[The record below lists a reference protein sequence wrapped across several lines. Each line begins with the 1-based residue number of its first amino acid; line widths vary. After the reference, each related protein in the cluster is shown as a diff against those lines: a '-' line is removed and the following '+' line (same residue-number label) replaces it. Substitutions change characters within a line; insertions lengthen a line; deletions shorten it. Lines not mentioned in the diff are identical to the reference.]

1 VTQQRG
7 AGATPTISQVAAA
20 AGVSK
25 STVSRAFSRPDLI
38 TAETIA
44 HVMEV
49 AGRLGYVPNHT
60 ARALSTGR
68 AGTVAIV
75 VPDIANPFFPPLIRG
90 AQAAADQAGLS
101 LLLGDSDEDPTREDV
116 LVGKFGPQ
124 TDGIVLASSRMTEE
138 QIRAH
143 AERRPLVLINRDVP
157 GLPRVLID
165 TATGVAAAVE
175 HLAALGHRHIV
186 YVSGPTSSWSNA
198 ERRGAVRA
206 AGRRLGLKVT
216 AVAARRS
223 TYDAG
228 AQRVD
233 AILAT
238 GASAV
243 IAFDDLL
250 AQGILAGLA
259 ARGVAV
265 PEQFSVIGCD
275 DVLAATM
282 SPPLTTVSA
291 HGGAAGR
298 AAVDLLVSLLNGNHA
313 DARRILDTT
322 LVLRSTTAPPNPTAH
337 PA

>member
-1 VTQQRG
+1 MTQQRG
-7 AGATPTISQVAAA
+7 PTISQVAVA

-25 STVSRAFSRPDLI
+25 STVSRAFSRPEMI
-38 TAETIA
+38 TAETVA

-49 AGRLGYVPNHT
+49 AARLGYVPNHT

-90 AQAAADQAGLS
+90 AQAAADQAGFS

-116 LVGKFGPQ
+116 LVSKFAPQ
-124 TDGIVLASSRMTEE
+124 TDGIVLVSSRMTEE
-138 QIRAH
+138 QIRTH
-143 AERRPLVLINRDVP
+143 AERRPLVLVNRDVT

-165 TATGVAAAVE
+165 TATGIAAAVE
-175 HLAALGHRHIV
+175 HLAELGHHHLV
-186 YVSGPTSSWSNA
+186 YVSGPTSSWSNS
-198 ERRGAVRA
+198 ERRRAVRA
-206 AGRRLGLKVT
+206 AGRRLGLQVS

-228 AQRVD
+228 VQQVD
-233 AILAT
+233 AILGS
-238 GASAV
+238 GASAA

-259 ARGVAV
+259 TRGIGV
-265 PEQFSVIGCD
+265 PTQFSVIGCD

-291 HGGAAGR
+291 HGGDAGR
-298 AAVDLLVSLLNGNHA
+298 AAVDLLLASLDGNH
-313 DARRILDTT
+313 DDPRQVLSTT
-322 LVLRSTTAPPNPTAH
+322 LVRRSTTAPPP
-337 PA
+337 

>member
-1 VTQQRG
+1 M
-7 AGATPTISQVAAA
+7 
-20 AGVSK
+20 
-25 STVSRAFSRPDLI
+25 I
-38 TAETIA
+38 TAETVA

-49 AGRLGYVPNHT
+49 ATRLGYVPNHT

-90 AQAAADQAGLS
+90 AQAAADLAGFS

-116 LVGKFGPQ
+116 LIGKFGPQ
-124 TDGIVLASSRMTEE
+124 TDGIVLAASRMTEE

-165 TATGVAAAVE
+165 TATGVAAAVD
-175 HLAALGHRHIV
+175 HLAGLGHRHLV
-186 YVSGPTSSWSNA
+186 YVSGPASSWSNT
-198 ERRGAVRA
+198 ERRRAVRS
-206 AGRRLGLKVT
+206 AGRRLGLKVS

-228 AQRVD
+228 VQRVEE
-233 AILAT
+233 ILDS
-238 GASAV
+238 GASAA

-259 ARGVAV
+259 ARGIAV
-265 PEQFSVIGCD
+265 PDQFSVIGCD

-282 SPPLTTVSA
+282 YPPLTTVSA
-291 HGGAAGR
+291 RGDQAGR
-298 AAVDLLVSLLNGNHA
+298 AAVDLLVTSLDGDPG
-313 DARRILDTT
+313 DACRILDTS
-322 LVLRSTTAPPNPTAH
+322 LVLRSTTAPPGG
-337 PA
+337 

>member
-1 VTQQRG
+1 M
-7 AGATPTISQVAAA
+7 TINQVAAA

-25 STVSRAFSRPDLI
+25 STVSRAFSRPEMI
-38 TAETIA
+38 TAETVA

-49 AGRLGYVPNHT
+49 AKKLGYVPNHT

-90 AQAAADQAGLS
+90 AQAAADQAGFS

-116 LVGKFGPQ
+116 LVSKFGPQ

-143 AERRPLVLINRDVP
+143 AERRPLVLINRDVE

-165 TATGVAAAVE
+165 TATGIAAAVE
-175 HLAALGHRHIV
+175 HLAELGHQHIV
-186 YVSGPTSSWSNA
+186 YVSGPTSSWSNT
-198 ERRGAVRA
+198 ERRRAVRA
-206 AGRRLGLKVT
+206 AGRRLGLKIS

-223 TYDAG
+223 TYEAG
-228 AQRVD
+228 VQRVEE
-233 AILAT
+233 ILGS
-238 GASAV
+238 GASAA

-259 ARGVAV
+259 TRGISV
-265 PEQFSVIGCD
+265 PTQFSVIGCD
-275 DVLAATM
+275 DVLAATTY
-282 SPPLTTVSA
+282 PPLTTVSA
-291 HGGAAGR
+291 HGGDAGR
-298 AAVDLLVSLLNGNHA
+298 NAVDLLVSSLDGNQA
-313 DARRILDTT
+313 DVRRVLSTS
-322 LVLRSTTAPPNPTAH
+322 LVLRSTTAK
-337 PA
+337 PAAG

>member
-1 VTQQRG
+1 M
-7 AGATPTISQVAAA
+7 
-20 AGVSK
+20 
-25 STVSRAFSRPDLI
+25 I
-38 TAETIA
+38 TAETVA
-44 HVMEV
+44 HVMDV
-49 AGRLGYVPNHT
+49 ATRLGYVPNHT

-90 AQAAADQAGLS
+90 AQAAADQAGFS

-143 AERRPLVLINRDVP
+143 AERRPLVLINRDIP

-165 TATGVAAAVE
+165 TATGIAAAVE
-175 HLAALGHRHIV
+175 HLAGLGHRHLV

-198 ERRGAVRA
+198 ERRRAVRA
-206 AGRRLGLKVT
+206 AGRRLGLKVS

-228 AQRVD
+228 VQRVD
-233 AILAT
+233 DILGS

-259 ARGVAV
+259 ARGVSV
-265 PEQFSVIGCD
+265 PDQFSVIGCD

-291 HGGAAGR
+291 HGGHAGR
-298 AAVDLLVSLLNGNHA
+298 KAVDLLVSFLDGNEG
-313 DARRILDTT
+313 DQRRVLDTS
-322 LVLRSTTAPPNPTAH
+322 LVLRSTTAPPAVRRN
-337 PA
+337 

>member
-1 VTQQRG
+1 MTQQRG
-7 AGATPTISQVAAA
+7 SGTSPTISQVAAA

-25 STVSRAFSRPDLI
+25 STVSRAFSRPEMI
-38 TAETIA
+38 TAETVA

-49 AGRLGYVPNHT
+49 ATRLGYVPNHT

-75 VPDIANPFFPPLIRG
+75 VPDIANPFFPPVIRG
-90 AQAAADQAGLS
+90 AQAAADQAGFS

-143 AERRPLVLINRDVP
+143 AERRPLVLINRDVS

-165 TATGVAAAVE
+165 TATGIAAAVE
-175 HLAALGHRHIV
+175 HLAELGHKHLV
-186 YVSGPTSSWSNA
+186 YVSGPASSWSNS
-198 ERRGAVRA
+198 ERRRAVRS
-206 AGRRLGLKVT
+206 AGRRLGVKVT

-223 TYDAG
+223 TYEAG
-228 AQRVD
+228 VQRVD
-233 AILAT
+233 AILDS

-259 ARGVAV
+259 DRGIAV
-265 PEQFSVIGCD
+265 PARFSVIGCD
-275 DVLAATM
+275 DVLAATTY
-282 SPPLTTVSA
+282 PPLTTVSA
-291 HGGAAGR
+291 HGGEAGR
-298 AAVDLLVSLLNGNHA
+298 AAVQLLLASLDGTPTDTRH
-313 DARRILDTT
+313 ILDTT
-322 LVLRSTTAPPNPTAH
+322 LVHRSTTAPPNLD
-337 PA
+337 

>member
-1 VTQQRG
+1 VT
-7 AGATPTISQVAAA
+7 INQVAAA

-25 STVSRAFSRPDLI
+25 STVSRAFSRPEMI
-38 TAETIA
+38 TAETVA

-49 AGRLGYVPNHT
+49 AKKLGYVPNHT

-90 AQAAADQAGLS
+90 AQAAADQAGFS

-116 LVGKFGPQ
+116 LVSKFGPQ

-143 AERRPLVLINRDVP
+143 AERRPLVLINRDVE

-165 TATGVAAAVE
+165 TATGIAAAVE
-175 HLAALGHRHIV
+175 HLAELGHQHIV
-186 YVSGPTSSWSNA
+186 YVSGPTSSWSNT
-198 ERRGAVRA
+198 ERRRAVRA
-206 AGRRLGLKVT
+206 AGRRLGLKIS

-223 TYDAG
+223 TYEAG
-228 AQRVD
+228 VQRVEE
-233 AILAT
+233 ILGS
-238 GASAV
+238 GASAA

-259 ARGVAV
+259 TRGISV
-265 PEQFSVIGCD
+265 PAQFSVIGCD
-275 DVLAATM
+275 DVLAATTY
-282 SPPLTTVSA
+282 PPLTTVSA
-291 HGGAAGR
+291 HGGDAGR
-298 AAVDLLVSLLNGNHA
+298 NAVDLLVSSLDGNQA
-313 DARRILDTT
+313 DARRVLSTS
-322 LVLRSTTAPPNPTAH
+322 LVLRSTTAPPA
-337 PA
+337 AG

>member
-1 VTQQRG
+1 M
-7 AGATPTISQVAAA
+7 TINQVAAA

-25 STVSRAFSRPDLI
+25 STVSRAFSRPEMI
-38 TAETIA
+38 TAETVA

-49 AGRLGYVPNHT
+49 AKKLGYVPNHT

-90 AQAAADQAGLS
+90 AQAAADQAGFS

-116 LVGKFGPQ
+116 LVSKFGPQ

-143 AERRPLVLINRDVP
+143 AERRPLVLINRDVE

-165 TATGVAAAVE
+165 TATGIAAAVE
-175 HLAALGHRHIV
+175 HLAELGHQHIV
-186 YVSGPTSSWSNA
+186 YVSGPTSSWSNT
-198 ERRGAVRA
+198 ERRRAVRA
-206 AGRRLGLKVT
+206 AGRRLGLKIS

-223 TYDAG
+223 TYEAG
-228 AQRVD
+228 VQRVEE
-233 AILAT
+233 ILGS
-238 GASAV
+238 GASAA

-259 ARGVAV
+259 TRGISV
-265 PEQFSVIGCD
+265 PAQFSVIGCD
-275 DVLAATM
+275 DVLAATTY
-282 SPPLTTVSA
+282 PPLTTVSA
-291 HGGAAGR
+291 HGGDAGR
-298 AAVDLLVSLLNGNHA
+298 NAVDLLVSSLDGNQA
-313 DARRILDTT
+313 DARRVLSTS
-322 LVLRSTTAPPNPTAH
+322 LVLRSTTAPPA
-337 PA
+337 AG

>member
-1 VTQQRG
+1 M
-7 AGATPTISQVAAA
+7 
-20 AGVSK
+20 
-25 STVSRAFSRPDLI
+25 I
-38 TAETIA
+38 TAETVA
-44 HVMEV
+44 HVMDV
-49 AGRLGYVPNHT
+49 ATRLGYVPNHT

-90 AQAAADQAGLS
+90 AQAAADQAGFS

-116 LVGKFGPQ
+116 LVGKFAPQ

-143 AERRPLVLINRDVP
+143 AERRPLVLINRDIP

-165 TATGVAAAVE
+165 TATGIAAAVE
-175 HLAALGHRHIV
+175 HLAGLGHRHLV

-198 ERRGAVRA
+198 ERRRAVRA
-206 AGRRLGLKVT
+206 AGRRLGLKVS

-228 AQRVD
+228 VQRVD
-233 AILAT
+233 DILGS

-259 ARGVAV
+259 ARGVSV
-265 PEQFSVIGCD
+265 PDQFSVIGCD

-291 HGGAAGR
+291 HGGHAGR
-298 AAVDLLVSLLNGNHA
+298 KAVDLLVSFLDGNEG
-313 DARRILDTT
+313 DERRVLDTS
-322 LVLRSTTAPPNPTAH
+322 LVLRSTTAPPAVRRN
-337 PA
+337 

>member
-1 VTQQRG
+1 M
-7 AGATPTISQVAAA
+7 TINQVAAA

-25 STVSRAFSRPDLI
+25 STVSRAFSRPEMI
-38 TAETIA
+38 TAETVA

-49 AGRLGYVPNHT
+49 AKKLGYVPNHT

-90 AQAAADQAGLS
+90 AQAAADQAGFS

-116 LVGKFGPQ
+116 LVSKFGPQ

-143 AERRPLVLINRDVP
+143 AERRPLVLINRDVE

-165 TATGVAAAVE
+165 TATGIAAAVE
-175 HLAALGHRHIV
+175 HLAELGHQHIV
-186 YVSGPTSSWSNA
+186 YVSGPTSSWSNT
-198 ERRGAVRA
+198 ERRRAVRA
-206 AGRRLGLKVT
+206 AGRRLGLKIS

-223 TYDAG
+223 TYEAG
-228 AQRVD
+228 VQRVEE
-233 AILAT
+233 ILGS
-238 GASAV
+238 GASAA

-259 ARGVAV
+259 TRGISV
-265 PEQFSVIGCD
+265 PVQFSVIGCD
-275 DVLAATM
+275 DVLAATTY
-282 SPPLTTVSA
+282 PPLTTVSA
-291 HGGAAGR
+291 HGGDAGR
-298 AAVDLLVSLLNGNHA
+298 NAVDLLVSSLDGNQA
-313 DARRILDTT
+313 DARRVLSTS
-322 LVLRSTTAPPNPTAH
+322 LVLRSTTAPPA
-337 PA
+337 AS

>member
-1 VTQQRG
+1 MTQQRG
-7 AGATPTISQVAAA
+7 AGAKPTINQVATA

-25 STVSRAFSRPDLI
+25 STVSRAFSRPEMI
-38 TAETIA
+38 TAETVA

-49 AGRLGYVPNHT
+49 ATRLGYVPNHT

-90 AQAAADQAGLS
+90 AQAAADQAGFS

-143 AERRPLVLINRDVP
+143 AKHRPLVLINREVE

-165 TATGVAAAVE
+165 TATGIAAAVE
-175 HLAALGHRHIV
+175 HLAGLGHKHLV
-186 YVSGPTSSWSNA
+186 YVSGPTASWSNA
-198 ERRGAVRA
+198 ERRRAVRT
-206 AGRRLGLKVT
+206 AGRRLGVKVT

-223 TYDAG
+223 TYEAG
-228 AQRVD
+228 VQRVD
-233 AILAT
+233 AILGS

-259 ARGVAV
+259 DRGVAV
-265 PEQFSVIGCD
+265 PAQFSVIGCD

-282 SPPLTTVSA
+282 YPPLTTVSA
-291 HGGAAGR
+291 HGGEAGR
-298 AAVDLLVSLLNGNHA
+298 AAIELLVSSLDGTQS
-313 DARRILDTT
+313 DARRVLDTS
-322 LVLRSTTAPPNPTAH
+322 LVLRSTTAPPGAGRR
-337 PA
+337 

>member
-1 VTQQRG
+1 M
-7 AGATPTISQVAAA
+7 
-20 AGVSK
+20 
-25 STVSRAFSRPDLI
+25 I
-38 TAETIA
+38 TAETVA
-44 HVMEV
+44 HVMDV
-49 AGRLGYVPNHT
+49 AKRLGYVPNHT

-90 AQAAADQAGLS
+90 AQAAADQAGFS

-143 AERRPLVLINRDVP
+143 AKRRPLVLINRDVA

-165 TATGVAAAVE
+165 TATGIAAAVE
-175 HLAALGHRHIV
+175 HLAGLGHRHLV

-198 ERRGAVRA
+198 ERRRAVRS
-206 AGRRLGLKVT
+206 AGRRLGLKVS

-228 AQRVD
+228 VQRVD
-233 AILAT
+233 DILGT
-238 GASAV
+238 GGSAV

-259 ARGVAV
+259 ARGVTV
-265 PEQFSVIGCD
+265 PDQFSVIGCD

-291 HGGAAGR
+291 HGGHAGR
-298 AAVDLLVSLLNGNHA
+298 KAVDLLVSFLDG
-313 DARRILDTT
+313 DEGDERRVLETS
-322 LVLRSTTAPPNPTAH
+322 LVLRSTTAPPRTSRD
-337 PA
+337 

>member
-1 VTQQRG
+1 M
-7 AGATPTISQVAAA
+7 
-20 AGVSK
+20 
-25 STVSRAFSRPDLI
+25 I
-38 TAETIA
+38 TAETVA
-44 HVMEV
+44 HVMDV
-49 AGRLGYVPNHT
+49 AARLGYVPNHT

-90 AQAAADQAGLS
+90 AQAAADRAGFS

-143 AERRPLVLINRDVP
+143 AGRRPLVLINREVE

-165 TATGVAAAVE
+165 TATGIAAAVE
-175 HLAALGHRHIV
+175 HLADLGHSHLV
-186 YVSGPTSSWSNA
+186 YVSGPTSSWSNS
-198 ERRGAVRA
+198 ERRRAVRS
-206 AGRRLGLKVT
+206 AGRRLGVKVT

-223 TYDAG
+223 TYEAG
-228 AQRVD
+228 VQRVD
-233 AILAT
+233 AILDS

-259 ARGVAV
+259 DRGIAV
-265 PEQFSVIGCD
+265 PARFSVIGCD
-275 DVLAATM
+275 DVLAATTY
-282 SPPLTTVSA
+282 PPLTTVSA
-291 HGGAAGR
+291 HGGDAGR
-298 AAVDLLVSLLNGNHA
+298 AAVELLIASLDGHQS
-313 DARRILDTT
+313 DARRVLDTS
-322 LVLRSTTAPPNPTAH
+322 LVLRSTTAPPAPEYR
-337 PA
+337 

>member
-1 VTQQRG
+1 MTQQRG
-7 AGATPTISQVAAA
+7 SGTPTISQVAAA

-25 STVSRAFSRPDLI
+25 STVSRAFSRPEMI
-38 TAETIA
+38 TAETVA

-49 AGRLGYVPNHT
+49 ATRLGYVPNHT

-90 AQAAADQAGLS
+90 AQAAADQAGFS

-143 AERRPLVLINRDVP
+143 AERRPLVLINRDVT

-165 TATGVAAAVE
+165 TATGIAAAVE
-175 HLAALGHRHIV
+175 HLAELGHEHLV
-186 YVSGPTSSWSNA
+186 YVSGPASSWSNS
-198 ERRGAVRA
+198 ERRRAVRA
-206 AGRRLGLKVT
+206 AGRRLGVKVS

-228 AQRVD
+228 VQRVD
-233 AILAT
+233 AILAS
-238 GASAV
+238 GASAA

-259 ARGVAV
+259 DRGIAV
-265 PEQFSVIGCD
+265 PAQFSVVGCD
-275 DVLAATM
+275 DVLAATTY
-282 SPPLTTVSA
+282 PPLTTVSA
-291 HGGAAGR
+291 HGGEAGR
-298 AAVDLLVSLLNGNHA
+298 AAVTLLLTTLDGTPDNTRHT
-313 DARRILDTT
+313 LDTT
-322 LVLRSTTAPPNPTAH
+322 LVHRATTAPPPN
-337 PA
+337 

>member
-1 VTQQRG
+1 MTQQRG
-7 AGATPTISQVAAA
+7 SGATPTISQVAAA

-25 STVSRAFSRPDLI
+25 STVSRAFSRPEMI
-38 TAETIA
+38 TAETVA
-44 HVMEV
+44 HVMDV
-49 AGRLGYVPNHT
+49 ATRLGYVPNHT

-90 AQAAADQAGLS
+90 AQAAADQAGFS

-165 TATGVAAAVE
+165 TATGIAAAVE
-175 HLAALGHRHIV
+175 HLAGLGHRHLV

-198 ERRGAVRA
+198 ERRRAVRA
-206 AGRRLGLKVT
+206 AGRRLGLKVS

-228 AQRVD
+228 VQRVD
-233 AILAT
+233 DILGS

-259 ARGVAV
+259 ARGVSV
-265 PEQFSVIGCD
+265 PDQFSVIGCD

-291 HGGAAGR
+291 HGGHAGR
-298 AAVDLLVSLLNGNHA
+298 KAVDLLVSFLDGNEG
-313 DARRILDTT
+313 DQRRVLDTS
-322 LVLRSTTAPPNPTAH
+322 LVLRSTTAPPAVRRN
-337 PA
+337 

>member
-1 VTQQRG
+1 MTQQRG
-7 AGATPTISQVAAA
+7 SGATPTISQVAAA

-25 STVSRAFSRPDLI
+25 STVSRAFSRPEMI
-38 TAETIA
+38 TAETVA
-44 HVMEV
+44 HVMDV
-49 AGRLGYVPNHT
+49 ATRLGYVPNHT

-90 AQAAADQAGLS
+90 AQAAADQAGFS

-165 TATGVAAAVE
+165 TATGIAAAVE
-175 HLAALGHRHIV
+175 HLAGLGHRHLV

-198 ERRGAVRA
+198 ERRRAVRA
-206 AGRRLGLKVT
+206 AGRRLGLKVS

-228 AQRVD
+228 VQRVD
-233 AILAT
+233 DILGS

-259 ARGVAV
+259 ARGVGV
-265 PEQFSVIGCD
+265 PDQFSVIGCD

-291 HGGAAGR
+291 HGGHAGR
-298 AAVDLLVSLLNGNHA
+298 KAVDLLVSFLDGNEG
-313 DARRILDTT
+313 DERRVLDTS
-322 LVLRSTTAPPNPTAH
+322 LVLRSTTAPPAVRRN
-337 PA
+337 

>member
-1 VTQQRG
+1 M
-7 AGATPTISQVAAA
+7 
-20 AGVSK
+20 
-25 STVSRAFSRPDLI
+25 I
-38 TAETIA
+38 TAETVA

-49 AGRLGYVPNHT
+49 AQRLGYVPNHT

-90 AQAAADQAGLS
+90 AQAAADQAGFS

-143 AERRPLVLINRDVP
+143 AQRRPLVLINRDVP

-165 TATGVAAAVE
+165 TATGIATAVE
-175 HLAALGHRHIV
+175 HLAGLGHRHLV
-186 YVSGPTSSWSNA
+186 YVSGPTSSWSNT
-198 ERRGAVRA
+198 ERRRAVRA

-228 AQRVD
+228 VLRVD
-233 AILAT
+233 TILDS

-259 ARGVAV
+259 GRGVRV

-275 DVLAATM
+275 DVLAATT

-291 HGGAAGR
+291 QGGEAGR
-298 AAVDLLVSLLNGNHA
+298 AAVDLLVSYLDGNQG
-313 DARRILDTT
+313 DARRVLDTS
-322 LVLRSTTAPPNPTAH
+322 LVLRSTTAPPATR
-337 PA
+337 

>member
-1 VTQQRG
+1 
-7 AGATPTISQVAAA
+7 
-20 AGVSK
+20 
-25 STVSRAFSRPDLI
+25 
-38 TAETIA
+38 
-44 HVMEV
+44 
-49 AGRLGYVPNHT
+49 
-60 ARALSTGR
+60 
-68 AGTVAIV
+68 VAIV

-90 AQAAADQAGLS
+90 AQAAADQAGFS

-116 LVGKFGPQ
+116 LVGKFAPQ

-165 TATGVAAAVE
+165 TATGIAAAVE
-175 HLAALGHRHIV
+175 HLAGLGHRHLV

-198 ERRGAVRA
+198 ERRRAVRA
-206 AGRRLGLKVT
+206 AGRRLGLKVS

-228 AQRVD
+228 VQRVD
-233 AILAT
+233 DILGS

-259 ARGVAV
+259 ARGVSV
-265 PEQFSVIGCD
+265 PDQFSVIGCD

-291 HGGAAGR
+291 HGGHAGR
-298 AAVDLLVSLLNGNHA
+298 KAVDLLVSFLDGNEG
-313 DARRILDTT
+313 DERRVLDTS
-322 LVLRSTTAPPNPTAH
+322 LVLRSTTAPPAVRRN
-337 PA
+337 

>member
-1 VTQQRG
+1 MTQQRG
-7 AGATPTISQVAAA
+7 SGGRPTINQVAEA

-25 STVSRAFSRPDLI
+25 STVSRAFSRPEMI
-38 TAETIA
+38 TAETVA

-49 AGRLGYVPNHT
+49 ATRLGYVPNHT

-90 AQAAADQAGLS
+90 AQAAADQAGFS

-116 LVGKFGPQ
+116 LVGKLGPQ

-138 QIRAH
+138 QILAH

-165 TATGVAAAVE
+165 TATGIEAAVE
-175 HLAALGHRHIV
+175 HLAGLGHRHLV
-186 YVSGPTSSWSNA
+186 YVSGPASSWSNA
-198 ERRGAVRA
+198 QRRHAVRA
-206 AGRRLGLKVT
+206 AGRRLGVKVT

-228 AQRVD
+228 VQRTE
-233 AILAT
+233 AILAS
-238 GASAV
+238 GASAA

-250 AQGILAGLA
+250 AQGVLAGLA
-259 ARGVAV
+259 ERGMRV
-265 PEQFSVIGCD
+265 PDEFSVIGCD

-282 SPPLTTVSA
+282 YPPLTTVSA
-291 HGGAAGR
+291 HGGDAGR
-298 AAVDLLVSLLNGNHA
+298 AAVDLLLSSLDGARA
-313 DARRILDTT
+313 DVRRELDTS
-322 LVLRSTTAPPNPTAH
+322 LVLRSTTAPPAG
-337 PA
+337 